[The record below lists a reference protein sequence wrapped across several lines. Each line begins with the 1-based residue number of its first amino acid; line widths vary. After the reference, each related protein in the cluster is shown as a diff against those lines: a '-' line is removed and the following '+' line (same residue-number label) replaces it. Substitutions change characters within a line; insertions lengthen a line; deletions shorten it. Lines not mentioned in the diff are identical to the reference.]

1 MLVCLCMVYQIGI
14 GLCVSVFVYGISDRN
29 RSVCLCM
36 VYQRG
41 ICLCVSV
48 LVYGISERNR
58 FVC

>member
-1 MLVCLCMVYQIGI
+1 MLYQIGI

-41 ICLCVSV
+41 IGLCVSV
-48 LVYGISERNR
+48 LVYGISDRNR
-58 FVC
+58 SAC